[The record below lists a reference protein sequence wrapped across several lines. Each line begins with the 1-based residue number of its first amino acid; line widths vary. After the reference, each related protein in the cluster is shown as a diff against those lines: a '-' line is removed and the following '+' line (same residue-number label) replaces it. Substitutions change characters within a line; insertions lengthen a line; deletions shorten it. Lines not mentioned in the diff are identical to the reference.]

1 MNNNIRQLEILRDR
15 VYIYQILTTK
25 ANIWYSNIKQFI
37 NIPIILSSFALSI
50 LNSNSI
56 SADEMKLPN
65 IIINSVVGLAVSL
78 IQQFRI
84 VEKQASFKTLS
95 NKLMV
100 LHHDIEDRLINDDD
114 ISAEETR
121 LLIKQYD
128 EIIQNMEFQI
138 PDRICKKIKEN
149 YKGKRHLPIILINSV
164 DDEPNQRR
172 STSVSRTSP
181 TTTAEVLVMDIPLG
195 EQL

>member
-84 VEKQASFKTLS
+84 VEKQSSFKTLS

-114 ISAEETR
+114 ISPEETR
-121 LLIKQYD
+121 MLIKQYD

-138 PDRICKKIKEN
+138 PERICKKIKEN
-149 YKGKRHLPIILINSV
+149 YKGKRHLPVILINSAE
-164 DDEPNQRR
+164 DEVYQRR

-181 TTTAEVLVMDIPLG
+181 ATTAEVVIVDVPLG